1 MSILLI
7 TFANPWLLVLLVLI
21 PILVFWHY
29 FKLKKHQTSI
39 QISTTE
45 SCVKHKSIK
54 PKLLKNIYILQLLA
68 IILII
73 IAIARPQS
81 TSSKQNV
88 SVEGIDL
95 ILSLDISGSML
106 AEDFKPNRLG
116 AAKDV
121 AMDFIKMREN
131 DRIGLV
137 IFSGESF
144 TQCPL
149 TSDHSVLIN
158 MFGSIKSGIIDDGT
172 ALGDGLA
179 TSVNRLKNSFAKSKV
194 IILLTDGINNSGFI
208 DPMLAAEMATLYNI
222 RVYTIGVGKMGYAP
236 YPVQTPFGI
245 SYQNME
251 VQIDEKLLQQIANM
265 TGGKYFRATNK
276 ENLKLIY
283 QEIDK
288 MEKTKIDIT
297 EYTRKKEEYF
307 IFALIAII
315 LIAIERILKYTY
327 LKNIP

>member
-1 MSILLI
+1 MSILII
-7 TFANPWLLVLLVLI
+7 TFANPWLLVLLTIIPFLI
-21 PILVFWHY
+21 FWHY
-29 FKLKKHQTSI
+29 LKLKKNNTSL
-39 QISTTE
+39 QISSTKD
-45 SCVKHKSIK
+45 CGKSKSLKLTIFK
-54 PKLLKNIYILQLLA
+54 YSYLLKLIALV
-68 IILII
+68 LII
-73 IAIARPQS
+73 IALARPQS
-81 TSSKQNV
+81 KSSKQNV

-116 AAKDV
+116 AAKEV
-121 AMDFIKMREN
+121 AKDFITMREN

-137 IFSGESF
+137 VFSGESF

-158 MFGSIKSGIIDDGT
+158 MFDFIKSGIIDDGT

-179 TSVNRLKNSFAKSKV
+179 TSISRLKTSFAKSKV
-194 IILLTDGINNSGFI
+194 IILLTDGINNTGSI
-208 DPMLAAEMATLYNI
+208 DPMLAAEMANLYNI
-222 RVYTIGVGKMGYAP
+222 RIYTIGVGKMGYAP

-245 SYQNME
+245 RYENME
-251 VQIDEKLLQQIANM
+251 VQIDEKLLQEIANQ

-276 ENLKLIY
+276 ENLRLIY

-297 EYTRKKEEYF
+297 EYTRKEEEYF
-307 IFALIAII
+307 IFALVAMII
-315 LIAIERILKYTY
+315 LALDCILKYTY
-327 LKNIP
+327 LRNIP